1 MHNAAAS
8 KPTPRPS
15 HYQAP
20 KPFTQPPQACN
31 PVTKQAPQAVRD
43 KQTISLPSSKQSP
56 SVQVLPSLP
65 RLLRLE
71 VPHLMFLARISTA
84 PAVLPSPAPSDEP
97 SPAVSA
103 TPYEAPSPS
112 NSTTANPLPATT
124 EARFEVV
131 PASAGVANAIQPL
144 SGNAPPNGSIPPP
157 SGEVRP
163 MSTSTTSPA
172 LPSASAG
179 NSLQTPPTPSIP
191 TFNRA
196 TAPSEPSR
204 DQEQP
209 AKRRRMFSGLTL
221 LQALHALPVLDARI
235 RQSGGVEALE
245 PGVERPRYQLLRDAC
260 EDGDIFFVVLHQI
273 FCLWSSSPRET
284 HKLYIQGIHDPA
296 LIDSAFGQ
304 MSTILKSNSL
314 IRSEQLSWL
323 VQFPG
328 PLEVLRNAFPEYSS
342 VVRAVLDFLVR
353 LTQFWMVVN
362 NEHRKLGYPL
372 LVDEMLST
380 FQLYSTVLQTIVFR
394 ASRRTC
400 GITDGPVG
408 AQMDMLFKE
417 DQIQHR
423 QANGSFKVRTD
434 RDFHKEPINQ
444 IIIQK
449 YQALA
454 ARMQMSSNAAYMPY
468 NNSPDLRQQAFQQQ
482 QRLNNSSP
490 LQVGPQ
496 TPHGSF
502 SRPPAVPNSTSA
514 GPSPVIAT
522 AHIGSPGTPGFAASP
537 TEQQSQPSLAP
548 IPGQYQLP
556 SQMAPVQSVP
566 GHGQQPPANH
576 SPSMAQGH
584 FNQSQQLQGFQQQS
598 MSMPVYQQQGM
609 RRSSYNNVQ
618 ASNGRSPRLQ
628 NVAYLPSQAQNNQ
641 FPTMNGQ
648 VTASQNRQN
657 HQNQP
662 GGQTLPTLQNFMQA
676 HVPSPQMN
684 SMPMP
689 MQMETTARNMPR
701 NIAPAVASNPSGN
714 EGQLPQYVQQH
725 MQHRVSLQQQQ
736 MQLHRQM
743 QTQALQQHWRQQQ
756 QQGGPQPVATN
767 AVIQQGPVRSP
778 SVRGNS
784 QLQRDPSRVNSRNQT
799 SGDVRIPPI
808 HLQDYPHDPYDRKSV
823 LNALHQADIRSPKRM
838 FSGAF
843 KSTGSERFYQYIK
856 GLALDPSA
864 VPPHNHLYSF
874 LFNISNE
881 EFAKISRDMV
891 RPGDIPQTLPVNVF
905 SNGSVRLRLR
915 CVMQKK
921 DTVSVSEAQWVKEES
936 AWPDQIFMQLNNR
949 TLTIRRKQHYAQDQ
963 PIEIGCYVNPG
974 LNELKISVPP
984 NVPQQRVWP
993 SNKKPFIAV
1002 EVVET
1007 LSHSS
1012 ILALHNLSVVSTIPA
1027 EQTVGIIR
1035 KRLGGPS
1042 DGTDDD
1048 DIAII
1053 ASDLTIRVAD
1063 PFSLCIFNIPVRGAN
1078 CDHLECFDLETWLNT
1093 RPSKKSCVCGNREAN
1108 CRICPREPSFTD
1120 KWKCPICGEDARPQ
1134 SLRIDGFLSD
1144 VRAALAAQGR
1154 LATKDITVSAD
1165 GTWKPVVE
1173 SEDDDGDDD
1182 SDIDAI
1188 PTEARSARSRSVSKP
1203 MLHRAPVEVITLDD
1217 D

>member
-20 KPFTQPPQACN
+20 KPFTQPPHAAN
-31 PVTKQAPQAVRD
+31 PVTKQAPPTVRD
-43 KQTISLPSSKQSP
+43 KQTVSSSSKQSP
-56 SVQVLPSLP
+56 STQVLPSLP
-65 RLLRLE
+65 PSAPTRSSASI
-71 VPHLMFLARISTA
+71 PTA

-112 NSTTANPLPATT
+112 NSTTANPFPTTT

-131 PASAGVANAIQPL
+131 PAGAGVVNAIQPP

-163 MSTSTTSPA
+163 MSASTTSPA
-172 LPSASAG
+172 LPPASAG
-179 NSLQTPPTPSIP
+179 SSLQTPPTPSIT

-196 TAPSEPSR
+196 TAPSEPGR

-209 AKRRRMFSGLTL
+209 AKRRRMVSGLTL
-221 LQALHALPVLDARI
+221 LQALKALPVLDAQI

-328 PLEVLRNAFPEYSS
+328 PLDVLRNAFPEYSR

-408 AQMDMLFKE
+408 AQMDKLFKE

-423 QANGSFKVRTD
+423 QPNGSFMVRTD

-454 ARMQMSSNAAYMPY
+454 ARMQMSNNAAYMPY

-490 LQVGPQ
+490 LQLGPQ
-496 TPHGSF
+496 TTHGSF
-502 SRPPAVPNSTSA
+502 SRPPTVPSSTSA

-522 AHIGSPGTPGFAASP
+522 AHLGSPGTPGGAASP
-537 TEQQSQPSLAP
+537 TEQQNQPSFTT
-548 IPGQYQLP
+548 IPAHYQLP
-556 SQMAPVQSVP
+556 SQMESLQSVP
-566 GHGQQPPANH
+566 SNGQHIPANH
-576 SPSMAQGH
+576 SPSIAQGH
-584 FNQSQQLQGFQQQS
+584 FNQPQQLPGFQQQP
-598 MSMPVYQQQGM
+598 MPMPMYQQQNLGM
-609 RRSSYNNVQ
+609 RRSSYNHGQ
-618 ASNGRSPRLQ
+618 ISNGRSPHLQ
-628 NVAYLPSQAQNNQ
+628 NVACLPSQAQNSH
-641 FPTMNGQ
+641 FSAMNGQ
-648 VTASQNRQN
+648 VMASQDRQN
-657 HQNQP
+657 HSNQS
-662 GGQTLPTLQNFMQA
+662 GGQTSPNLQNIMQA
-676 HVPSPQMN
+676 PVPSPQRNMA
-684 SMPMP
+684 MPVP
-689 MQMETTARNMPR
+689 MEPTTRNMPR

-725 MQHRVSLQQQQ
+725 MQHHFSLQQQQ
-736 MQLHRQM
+736 MHVHRQM
-743 QTQALQQHWRQQQ
+743 QTQALQQHLRQQQ
-756 QQGGPQPVATN
+756 QQGGPQPVAVN
-767 AVIQQGPVRSP
+767 AVSQQGPVRSP
-778 SVRGNS
+778 SVRGNA
-784 QLQRDPSRVNSRNQT
+784 QLQGDPSRVNPRNQT
-799 SGDVRIPPI
+799 SRDVRIPPI

-823 LNALHQADIRSPKRM
+823 SNALHQADIRSPKRM
-838 FSGAF
+838 LSGAF
-843 KSTGSERFYQYIK
+843 KFTNNERYYQYIK
-856 GLALDPSA
+856 SLALDPSA
-864 VPPHNHLYSF
+864 IPPHNHLYSF
-874 LFNISNE
+874 LFNVSNE
-881 EFAKISRDMV
+881 EYARISRDTV

-905 SNGSVRLRLR
+905 SNGSIRLRL
-915 CVMQKK
+915 
-921 DTVSVSEAQWVKEES
+921 
-936 AWPDQIFMQLNNR
+936 
-949 TLTIRRKQHYAQDQ
+949 RRKQHYAQDQ
-963 PIEIGCYVNPG
+963 PIEIGGYVSPG

-984 NVPQQRVWP
+984 NIPQQRVWP

-1012 ILALHNLSVVSTIPA
+1012 VLALHNLSVDSSTPA

-1042 DGTDDD
+1042 GGTDDD

-1063 PFSLCIFNIPVRGAN
+1063 PFSLCIFNTPVRGAN

-1093 RPSKKSCVCGNREAN
+1093 RPSKKSCVCGSREAN
-1108 CRICPREPSFTD
+1108 CRICPREPTFTD

-1154 LATKDITVSAD
+1154 LGTKDIAVSAD

-1173 SEDDDGDDD
+1173 SEDEDGDDD
-1182 SDIDAI
+1182 SDVDTTPAV
-1188 PTEARSARSRSVSKP
+1188 ARSARSRSISKP
-1203 MLHRAPVEVITLDD
+1203 MLQRAPVEVITLDD